1 MNQLVKTIDLVILVH
16 LVIVLGDLAER
27 GEFDDERGTV
37 IGRLAI
43 GFALPATLFVPTISV
58 GAYPPTAVVRPAGV
72 GFGDSSCCGRLGA
85 RRESA

>member
-43 GFALPATLFVPTISV
+43 GFALPA
-58 GAYPPTAVVRPAGV
+58 
-72 GFGDSSCCGRLGA
+72 
-85 RRESA
+85 